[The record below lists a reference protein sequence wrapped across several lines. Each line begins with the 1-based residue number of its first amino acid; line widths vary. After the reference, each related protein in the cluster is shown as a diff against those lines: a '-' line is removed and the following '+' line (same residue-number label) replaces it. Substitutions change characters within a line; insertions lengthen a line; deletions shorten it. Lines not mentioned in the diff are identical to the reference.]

1 MKLRIGE
8 TARRAGLNPMT
19 LKRLEKK
26 GLLTSVRDVNGHR
39 VYDETA
45 LDVLAR
51 LYHRGDDGHQ
61 NATTPGR

>member
-26 GLLTSVRDVNGHR
+26 GLLTSVRDRNGHR
-39 VYDETA
+39 VYDADA
-45 LDVLAR
+45 LAVLDR
-51 LYHRGDDGHQ
+51 LYHRGDGGQ
-61 NATTPGR
+61 ATAKETC